1 MTPNPTQPETT
12 PTSETAEALPLNLAA
27 GTTDTM
33 RRVMVE
39 REDVHGSEE
48 ATYAELAA
56 LLAALPDERR
66 ASLLAEHLPRQVLIN
81 THALATRATTAEAAL
96 AEKEAEL
103 AGVKA
108 ERDEARAAFT
118 RRSMADTD
126 LVSRALAALRP
137 LVGELTRFGYEPSL
151 LPKKPMPDDPT
162 RCEFCWKPHVACAC
176 VPPAVETPGAPVP
189 LPESLHRGTL
199 FRKGPDAYRAV
210 TEMYLVAGHYEG
222 NATLTTDDGLALSWK
237 VEPEAIDWAHY
248 RANAAPPPVPDVVE
262 VRVADAWNSKGPVYT
277 QLPGEPVPEQGFI
290 NRDASR
296 VGGKDT
302 K

>member
-1 MTPNPTQPETT
+1 LFDTGNATDRELHHEPDDDGGVYYFDPIGRANVGLACTLRNAAPSLLAAARLALDARAFLEEHGEAIGGLLGSRASTLRDLHGNFTGARIVDGHAGALSALLARFKDAEV
-12 PTSETAEALPLNLAA
+12 EALSVP
-27 GTTDTM
+27 M
-33 RRVMVE
+33 R
-39 REDVHGSEE
+39 EE
-48 ATYAELAA
+48 HLAA

-176 VPPAVETPGAPVP
+176 VPPAVETP
-189 LPESLHRGTL
+189 
-199 FRKGPDAYRAV
+199 
-210 TEMYLVAGHYEG
+210 
-222 NATLTTDDGLALSWK
+222 
-237 VEPEAIDWAHY
+237 
-248 RANAAPPPVPDVVE
+248 
-262 VRVADAWNSKGPVYT
+262 VADAWNSKGPVYT
-277 QLPGEPVPEQGFI
+277 QRPGEPVPEQGFI

-296 VGGKDT
+296 VGGKET